1 MSGPV
6 VIPEQTAAELKA
18 VADFFGIDLEW
29 NRHIFRFAAQ
39 ADGKAFQVI
48 IRELAVAINQDQRR
62 GATGRI
68 RANIAA
74 AKEVGK

>member
-6 VIPEQTAAELKA
+6 VVSEQTAAELKA
-18 VADFFGIDLEW
+18 VTDFFGIDLEW

-39 ADGKAFQVI
+39 ADGNAFQVI
-48 IRELAVAINQDQRR
+48 IRALAVAINQDQRR

-68 RANIAA
+68 RANILAT
-74 AKEVGK
+74 KGVGK